1 MSFNIGLSALSAAQ
15 EEIAVTGN
23 NIANASTNGFKSSRA
38 EFADVYA
45 ASVLGGS
52 RQAGGGVSLQTIS
65 QNFSQGN
72 ITYTDNTLDLAINGG
87 GFFIL
92 DGNDGTVYTRAGGFG
107 TDKEGFIVN
116 KLGEKL
122 QGIPAGGG
130 PIGDLVVTKGSIQP
144 KGTTE
149 VSSSINL
156 DAGATPSSI
165 VGSKVVSNG
174 GVGGQPLPGVRT
186 AREAVVGGTLST
198 TGTDFSGTKPAR
210 TVGSASIATG
220 LAFNTAGGNQRFS
233 ISVNGNPNTEIDLSS
248 ADTADAQEV
257 ADLVNAQIA
266 LAPNL
271 GGANPIVVASV
282 DGNNRLVLQTVAE
295 GSNASI
301 FISDVAG
308 LASSIVTTD
317 SNVVGKTAPSTGFTI
332 TLDGISESIVIDQ
345 DFRDTTGTGSG
356 NEALEDY
363 IQDEING
370 NANLAGRISVSI
382 NNLGKI
388 EFRATEPGESTLTV
402 DPRYAG
408 VGNVNFSD
416 IVDFATNR
424 RTGELDTTDLNFSA
438 GDGKDT
444 SFRITVGGVSRA
456 ITLTQDYSFQS
467 TNSQALGNEE
477 SSGIEAI
484 EDEIQ
489 RQIVASGLPGAVKFS
504 IGANGNF
511 VFQITDTAETSLTV
525 ESESTSASEAGS
537 VDVTDGFD
545 FATTNY
551 EFTLV
556 FNDGT
561 GGADVTSSPI
571 LLDEDFATSA
581 LLVAEVNRKLKD
593 VSSGLELNALD
604 PEVVASIDPITGFL
618 VIETR
623 ATGPN
628 ARLTLTVTDPN
639 PVPASP
645 VVGDSG
651 GVAAEGTGPVVDFA
665 SIATFT
671 GSELS
676 NTGADKLTNGY
687 AAETIRVTDAQGN
700 SQLVTVPGGARANEV
715 ASKFSAITGI
725 SAKATTVAYLTDTNS
740 GDEEDQG
747 YDNAGGKTGPLT
759 TDLPLTFGINGQTF
773 EVSGTTHQVRIQNL
787 ETLINDSPTGNLSAE
802 RIQVPDGK
810 DILQITDNN
819 GNDLVFSGDVARP
832 RGSITVNTSVRAPD
846 GTYSVAS
853 GSGTQ
858 LADLANLNNDA
869 IVVGGTV
876 EFTLDEG
883 ITLADALT
891 DANGNVIGEEQFSIF
906 GNISNEEALTG
917 SSFEL
922 NTFDPDNPDTYYRST
937 AIAVFDSLG
946 SSHTLTQFF
955 VKERGASDDGNS
967 SVWSVYFQ
975 IDGGDVGSEGG
986 STVPTLAKSTIRFDS
1001 SGLYESGQESI
1012 HITNWEPKG
1021 PTGAPNGAQSGRPGQ
1036 TTPDDLIGSSNFK
1049 IDLSELTQFGGD
1061 YSVGSNT
1068 QDGYAKGELT
1078 GLEINKKG
1086 DIFARFSN
1094 GKSQQLGKVAVA
1106 NFEDPSKLAN
1116 IGGTRFAATAE
1127 SGAGT
1132 PGDAGTGGRG
1142 GIESGALEDSN
1153 VDLSEQL
1160 VQLIVSQRN
1169 FQAAAQIIESID
1181 TSTQT
1186 IINL

>member
-52 RQAGGGVSLQTIS
+52 RQAGGGVSLQSIS

-144 KGTTE
+144 KGTTQ

-165 VGSKVVSNG
+165 VGSKVVTNAG
-174 GVGGQPLPGVRT
+174 AAGQPLLGVRT
-186 AREAVVGGTLST
+186 AREAVVAGTIST
-198 TGTDFSGTKPAR
+198 TGTDFSGTTPAK

-220 LAFNTAGGNQRFS
+220 LAFNTAGGNQRFN
-233 ISVNGNPNTEIDLSS
+233 ISVNGGSNTTIDLSG
-248 ADTADAQEV
+248 ADAADAQAV
-257 ADLVNAQIA
+257 VDAVNAQIA
-266 LAPNL
+266 AAPNL
-271 GGANPIVVASV
+271 GGGNPIVVASV

-295 GSNASI
+295 GSNARI
-301 FISDVAG
+301 RIEGVEG
-308 LASSIVTTD
+308 LASSIVSDTTV
-317 SNVVGKTAPSTGFTI
+317 SGKTAPRTGFTI
-332 TLDGISESIVIDQ
+332 TLDGISEAIVIDQ
-345 DFRDTTGTGSG
+345 DFRDTVGTGSG

-363 IQDEING
+363 IQSEING
-370 NANLAGRISVSI
+370 NANLAGKISVSI
-382 NNLGKI
+382 NNLGEI

-402 DPRYAG
+402 DPRYTGA
-408 VGNVNFSD
+408 GNVNFSD
-416 IVDFATNR
+416 IVEFSTNR
-424 RTGELDTTDLNFSA
+424 RTGKLDTADLNFSA
-438 GDGKDT
+438 GDSKDT
-444 SFRITVGGVSRA
+444 SFRITVGGVSQV
-456 ITLTQDYSFQS
+456 ITLTQDYSLGT
-467 TNSQALGNEE
+467 TNSQALGDEE
-477 SSGIEAI
+477 SSGLEAI

-504 IGANGNF
+504 IGADGNF
-511 VFQITDTAETSLTV
+511 VFQITDTSETSLIV

-545 FATTNY
+545 FATTPY
-551 EFTLV
+551 TFTV
-556 FNDGT
+556 AYDDGT
-561 GGADVTSSPI
+561 GLKTSNDI
-571 LLDEDFATSA
+571 ELTDDFATGA
-581 LLVAEVNRKLKD
+581 LLVAEVNRLLKD
-593 VSSGLELNALD
+593 VNTNLD
-604 PEVVASIDPITGFL
+604 FDPANPAVVASIDPLTGFL

-623 ATGPN
+623 ATGP
-628 ARLTLTVTDPN
+628 ATQLTLTVSLPLVV
-639 PVPASP
+639 PVPS
-645 VVGDSG
+645 VIGDSG
-651 GVAAEGTGPVVDFA
+651 GVPAEGTGPVVDFA
-665 SIATFT
+665 SIATFN
-671 GSELS
+671 GNELS
-676 NTGADKLTNGY
+676 NTGADKVTNGY

-700 SQLVTVPGGARANEV
+700 SQLVTVASGARANEV
-715 ASKFSAITGI
+715 ASKFSSITGI
-725 SAKATTVAYLTDTNS
+725 AAKAKTVAYLTATNS
-740 GDEEDQG
+740 GDEANQG
-747 YDNAGGKTGPLT
+747 YDNSGGKSGPLT
-759 TDLPLTFGINGQTF
+759 TDLPLIFAINGTRF
-773 EVSGTTHQVRIQNL
+773 EVTGTTHNVRLANL
-787 ETLINDSPTGNLSAE
+787 ETLINDSTGNLSA
-802 RIQVPDGK
+802 RRVQVPDGN
-810 DILQITDNN
+810 DILEITDNN
-819 GNDLVFSGDVARP
+819 GNDLIFGGGVTGAQ
-832 RGSITVNTSVRAPD
+832 GSITVNTSVRSPD
-846 GTYSVAS
+846 GLSFSVAS

-858 LADLANLNNDA
+858 LADLANVNNDA
-869 IVVGGTV
+869 IVVGGIV

-883 ITLADALT
+883 MTLADAGA
-891 DANGNVIGEEQFSIF
+891 DANGNVIGEEQHSIF
-906 GNISNEEALTG
+906 GNISGEEALTG

-946 SSHTLTQFF
+946 SPHTLTQFF
-955 VKERGASDDGNS
+955 VKERGSATDGNS

-975 IDGGDVGSEGG
+975 IDGDDVGYDGG
-986 STVPTLAKSTIRFDS
+986 STVPTLAKSTIRFNS

-1012 HITNWEPKG
+1012 FITNWEPKS
-1021 PTGAPNGAQSGRPGQ
+1021 PTGASNKAQSGRPSQ
-1036 TTPDDLIGSSNFK
+1036 TTTDDLINSSNFK
-1049 IDLSELTQFGGD
+1049 IDLSALTQFGGD

-1127 SGAGT
+1127 SGPGT